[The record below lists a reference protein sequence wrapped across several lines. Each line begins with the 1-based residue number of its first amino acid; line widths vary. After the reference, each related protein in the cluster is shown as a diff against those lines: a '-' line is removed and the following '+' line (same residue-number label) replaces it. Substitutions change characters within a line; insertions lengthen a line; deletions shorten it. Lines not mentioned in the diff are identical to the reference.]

1 MQAVPLPR
9 LRQVGG
15 AGLVLYG
22 SSAVVYSRFVDV
34 HTDLGWWGQAAG
46 IVGSGIVML
55 AWPWLRRM
63 IFGLGRRDDAE
74 VVSQA
79 IKKALTPDPG
89 STCCCPPVVE
99 TVGCNCSHQLT
110 SNALRDI
117 EALHRLASRLRDHK
131 EGAELCRD
139 INDSLFDIHHAVSSD
154 ADVEERPAEET
165 SDDTETNQ
173 A

>member
-1 MQAVPLPR
+1 MQAVPR

-46 IVGSGIVML
+46 IIGSGIVML
-55 AWPWLRRM
+55 AWPWLRG
-63 IFGLGRRDDAE
+63 IVFGRGKRDDAE
-74 VVSQA
+74 VVSEA
-79 IKKALTPDPG
+79 IKEACTHVAGDM
-89 STCCCPPVVE
+89 SWPPVVE
-99 TVGCNCSHQLT
+99 TVRCNCSHQLT
-110 SNALRDI
+110 SDSLRDI

-131 EGAELCRD
+131 EGVELCRD

-165 SDDTETNQ
+165 DDETETTQ
-173 A
+173 E